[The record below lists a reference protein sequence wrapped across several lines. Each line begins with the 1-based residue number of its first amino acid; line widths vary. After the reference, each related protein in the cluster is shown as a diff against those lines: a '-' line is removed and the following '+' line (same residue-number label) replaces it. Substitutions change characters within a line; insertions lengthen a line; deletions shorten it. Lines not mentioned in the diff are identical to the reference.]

1 MKWDEHSGT
10 GGRERVENAMD
21 RTREENN
28 SENGGERV
36 ENEMGLQLERR
47 TILALE
53 GREVGM
59 EENGRGEQQWH

>member
-1 MKWDEHSGT
+1 MQC
-10 GGRERVENAMD
+10 D